1 MTGQL
6 PLFPLGTVLFPGL
19 VLPLHIFEDRY
30 RQLVR
35 DLLDGPEP
43 RQFGVIAIR
52 HGRETGIDGV
62 QALYEIGC
70 IAEVRRV
77 EEYENGEFDL
87 VTVGTRRFRL
97 DDIRGADPYL
107 IGQVEVLPDEQENDQ
122 AAMDAV
128 AAVRDGFMAYL
139 QALSAQS
146 GRRVGLPELPAEP
159 LLLSYLVAASI
170 VVDLP
175 DKQLLLAEPDAARRL
190 AAERS
195 LLARETRMLRSL
207 TAAPAPQL
215 RNTPYSPN

>member
-6 PLFPLGTVLFPGL
+6 PLFPLGTVLLPGL

-70 IAEVRRV
+70 TAEVRQV
-77 EEYENGEFDL
+77 EEYESGEFDL
-87 VTVGTRRFRL
+87 VAVGTKRFRL
-97 DDIRGADPYL
+97 TAIQGADPYL
-107 IGQVEVLPDEQENDQ
+107 IGQVEVLPDEQENDP

-128 AAVRDGFMAYL
+128 AAVQEAFMHYL
-139 QALSAQS
+139 DALSAQS

-175 DKQLLLAEPDAARRL
+175 DRQLLLAEPDAARRL